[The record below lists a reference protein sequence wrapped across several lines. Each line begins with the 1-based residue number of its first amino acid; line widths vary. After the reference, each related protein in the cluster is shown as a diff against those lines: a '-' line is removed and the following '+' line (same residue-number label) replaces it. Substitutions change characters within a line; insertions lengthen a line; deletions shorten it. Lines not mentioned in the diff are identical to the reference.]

1 MALKHSN
8 LGMSLNDI
16 NRFTRYIPKD
26 TTMRIDYIKFLKN
39 FDEIKT
45 EEEINMTNSNPNLF
59 RIENFKII
67 RTQFEAYLRENK
79 VLPGQVIRKIYEKKN
94 YSDSIKKISTQDF
107 AGFLWLLTKNS
118 ISNKKYCQDLADLI
132 DIDHDG
138 QIDDNDI
145 QTYLMRSEDMEKAE
159 KNLILSFDKT
169 FKSTTGI
176 FPQLTV
182 DEEKIE
188 TILRELRHSLDT
200 KKISFYDFIKMID
213 ASDVGFITFQELS
226 NGLDKVVKLSQP
238 AKEALFSYADKM
250 KIGMI
255 NHADFLALLK
265 RTVIDRRFVSL
276 Y

>member
-1 MALKHSN
+1 
-8 LGMSLNDI
+8 MSLNDV

-26 TTMRIDYIKFLKN
+26 STMRIDYVKFIKS

-45 EEEINMTNSNPNLF
+45 EDEIATTNSNPNLL

-67 RTQFEAYLRENK
+67 RTIFESYLKENK
-79 VLPGQVIRKIYEKKN
+79 VLPGHVIRKIYEKKN
-94 YSDSIKKISTQDF
+94 YSETIKKISTQDF
-107 AGFLWLLTKNS
+107 AGFLWVLCKNS
-118 ISNKKYCQDLADLI
+118 ISNKKFCFDLANII

-145 QTYLMRSEDMEKAE
+145 QTYLTRYEDMEKAE

-176 FPQLTV
+176 FPQLVV

-188 TILRELRHSLDT
+188 TILRDLRHSLDA

-213 ASDVGFITFQELS
+213 ANDVGFITFQELS
-226 NGLDKVVKLSQP
+226 TGLDKVIKLSQP

-255 NHADFLALLK
+255 NHGDFLALLK
-265 RTVIDRRFVSL
+265 RTVIDKKVVKLNFLV
-276 Y
+276 